1 MDKFVLC
8 ALFCGAFASGA
19 FAAPANPVLRTIDND
34 GDSLSIRTIG
44 DEHYRFT
51 QTEDGFLVMRDSSG
65 VFFFAD
71 EEGGLSKFKAKNA
84 GRRSAE
90 EKAFLNGLDK
100 QKVRGKHREKH
111 PDKFRRPD
119 SKQKPMRASWVPTAK
134 SAAAESPAP
143 ESAPAEDAPPVMRLP
158 KPSSH
163 ANGTNRFPV
172 FMVGNYQAKN
182 LDSAKTYAFMNQ
194 ENYRA
199 NGYVGSIRDYFVD
212 QSGGLFAPVFDLYFL
227 TLNDDFS
234 NYIGKEDLFIQTA
247 LSAFMAQYP
256 DFDATLYDADNDGD
270 VDAFA
275 FLYAGEQVESGDKH
289 LGGFQYELRWNSS
302 GKLNAGN
309 GKRFNN
315 YFILNQVGDI
325 FERFIHEFS
334 HTMGLRDHYCV
345 WADNCYSDFTYS
357 DVQAPGTHA
366 WDVMA
371 TGMYN
376 GQNNP
381 PNYSAFERNFM
392 GWLDYTTLKDDLEKK
407 TLPPLGSDNYAYY
420 VKVTSDEWYVFENR
434 QKVKWD
440 AALPNHG
447 MLVWHIDYNRQ
458 VWEQDALNDVASHQ
472 RVDVVEAGKQ
482 RVTGYY
488 DGFAGYG
495 SKHLNDD
502 PFPGS
507 DKVTELA
514 PLTAWNGD
522 QLLSGLYNIT
532 EKDSAVCF
540 SVAKDVAVENC
551 GIVRSS
557 SSVAES
563 SSSSATSSSATS
575 SAASSSSA
583 FIWPWRS
590 SSSVAES
597 SSSATERIVS
607 GIVPRMEFEARYEGG
622 ILNVVAPVQGS
633 KTVRIFDLQ
642 GHQLLSESFDGFS
655 HGVNL
660 RGSRS
665 SGMSGSRLVVR
676 VDAGGRSLGYGM
688 VVVR

>member
-1 MDKFVLC
+1 MTCLRSIDKFALC
-8 ALFCGAFASGA
+8 ALFCGAFTSGTFAS
-19 FAAPANPVLRTIDND
+19 PSNPVLRTVDND

-51 QTEDGFLVMRDSSG
+51 QTEDGFLVTRDSNG
-65 VFFFAD
+65 VYFFVNED
-71 EEGGLSKFKAKNA
+71 GECSKFKAKNA
-84 GRRSAE
+84 GGRTAD

-100 QKVRGKHREKH
+100 HKVHGKHREKH
-111 PDKFRRPD
+111 PDRYKRPET
-119 SKQKPMRASWVPTAK
+119 KEKAKRASWVPTAK
-134 SAAAESPAP
+134 SPAT
-143 ESAPAEDAPPVMRLP
+143 ESATTESATAEDVPPVMRLP
-158 KPSSH
+158 KAYSH

-172 FMVGNYQAKN
+172 IMVEDNGSAKN
-182 LDSAKTYAFMNQ
+182 VDSAKTDAYMNQ

-199 NGYVGSIRDYFVD
+199 NNYIGSIRDYFAD
-212 QSGGLFAPVFDLYFL
+212 QSGGLFVPSFDLYFVKV
-227 TLNDDFS
+227 NKSFS
-234 NYIGKEDLFIQTA
+234 YYIDAEYALIQDAISA
-247 LSAFMAQYP
+247 LLSKYP
-256 DFDATLYDADNDGD
+256 RFNPGLYDSDNDGD

-275 FLYAGEQVESGDKH
+275 LLYAGEQVEVGDKH
-289 LGGFQYELRWNSS
+289 LGGFQYELRWNAC
-302 GKLNAGN
+302 GKLNASN

-345 WADNCYSDFTYS
+345 WSDSCYSDYTYKK
-357 DVQAPGTHA
+357 VQAPGAHA

-392 GWLDYTTLKDDLEKK
+392 GWLDYTTLKDDFEKK

-420 VKVTSDEWYVFENR
+420 VKATNDEWYVLENR

-440 AALPNHG
+440 AALPSHG

-458 VWEQDALNDVASHQ
+458 IWENDALNDDASHQ
-472 RVDVVEAGKQ
+472 RVDVVEAGDS

-495 SKHLNDD
+495 GTHLNDD

-507 DKVTELA
+507 QKVTELA
-514 PLTAWNGD
+514 PLAAWNGY

-540 SVAKDVAVENC
+540 SVVKDVGVENC
-551 GIVRSS
+551 GLVRSSSSSAEESSSSESSSSVASSSSAATWPWFSS
-557 SSVAES
+557 SSVAER
-563 SSSSATSSSATS
+563 SSSAS
-575 SAASSSSA
+575 
-583 FIWPWRS
+583 
-590 SSSVAES
+590 
-597 SSSATERIVS
+597 ERIVS
-607 GIVPRMEFEARYEGG
+607 GSVPRMEFDVHFEGG
-622 ILNVVAPVQGS
+622 MLNVFAPVQGS

-642 GHQLLSESFDGFS
+642 GHLLLSEAFDGFS

-660 RGSRS
+660 RG
-665 SGMSGSRLVVR
+665 MPNARLVVR
-676 VDAGGRSLGYGM
+676 VDAESRSLGYG
-688 VVVR
+688 VVSVK